1 MNLNRVIRTLAVGLG
16 TLAAASSALASSY
29 TFVPLEG
36 PVGSVSAYAINAS
49 GVVAGA
55 VSDPVG
61 YATRASTWTAGEPT
75 LLERQNSSGSSGWA
89 INDRGQVAGYA
100 WDNRTGQTAAVW
112 SKGTQTLL
120 AQEQGTTS
128 QFATGINNASL
139 VVGNRSLDHGLSTQ
153 AVTWW
158 NYDVTPLQML
168 GANESYASAVN
179 NAGQIAGYL
188 MYAVGEGVRNQAV
201 VWQGDVATPLLS
213 NAGDNCCTRA
223 HGISDS
229 GVVVGESFA
238 EGLLKAVY
246 WQGSDRAIELQSI
259 GTGARARGVNNVG
272 QAVGQAVGVES
283 VLFGDVAM
291 MWDLATGNYINL
303 NTFLSAEDV
312 AAGWSLIQAYDINDA
327 GDIVGEAFNRKSGN
341 FRPFA
346 LMSAVPEP
354 SAWMMGVLGLM
365 VLLVGARRKR
375 APSPV

>member
-1 MNLNRVIRTLAVGLG
+1 MDLSRLIKTLAVGLG
-16 TLAAASSALASSY
+16 ALAAASSALASSY
-29 TFVPLEG
+29 TFVPLES
-36 PVGSVSAYAINAS
+36 PVGSVSAIAINAS
-49 GVVAGA
+49 GMVAGA
-55 VSDPVG
+55 ADDPVG
-61 YATRASTWTAGEPT
+61 HATRATTWVAGAPVF
-75 LLERQNSSGSSGWA
+75 LERQNSAGSSGWA
-89 INDRGQVAGYA
+89 INDRGQVAGHA
-100 WDNRTGQTAAVW
+100 WDSRTGQTAAVW

-139 VVGNRSLDHGLSTQ
+139 VVGNRSFDHGLTTQ
-153 AVTWW
+153 AVAWW
-158 NYDVTPLQML
+158 NYDVTPLQMS
-168 GANESYASAVN
+168 GADASYASAIN

-188 MYAVGEGVRNQAV
+188 MYGDPYSARNQAV

-238 EGLLKAVY
+238 GGALKAVY
-246 WQGSDRAIELQSI
+246 WQGSDRAVELQSI

-272 QAVGQAVGVES
+272 QAVGQAVGVEAT
-283 VLFGDVAM
+283 LFGDVAM
-291 MWDLATGNYINL
+291 MWDLATGSYINL

-327 GDIVGEAFNRKSGN
+327 GDIVGHAFNQKSGN

-354 SAWMMGVLGLM
+354 SAWMMSVLGLM
-365 VLLVGARRKR
+365 LLLAVARRKR